1 MRAVSRL
8 NPQQRAV
15 SLDYQVRLPFR
26 IRLSD
31 LRLPQGSSIG
41 AYSAGWARRVHSFC
55 KGHQPR
61 GSAQHA
67 KITPRCDADARAQHV
82 EDTVSDVGLGAQK
95 RARRGGRW
103 NDVLSEEYVGSRQ
116 VSSEPIW

>member
-1 MRAVSRL
+1 MSPLQDTSEQPKTPTGVLHRGI
-8 NPQQRAV
+8 QRRV
-15 SLDYQVRLPFR
+15 
-26 IRLSD
+26 
-31 LRLPQGSSIG
+31 
-41 AYSAGWARRVHSFC
+41 ARRVHSFC
-55 KGHQPR
+55 EGHQPR
-61 GSAQHA
+61 GSAQRA